1 MNSLHHLLLLLPL
14 LPGLGAGEPQCWVHE
29 PLSLVLVLPLVRDLV
44 GTVEPVNIGIVH
56 HSSIEPTHHLGDDPL
71 DVVHDGVGVGVGGDV
86 LVVLGLPEGDHV
98 LPDRSINS
106 VYSKSLRLMFQSS
119 PCAADSYLHALVAEL
134 GLGLP
139 LVELDV
145 APPELL
151 DQLLLTADV

>member
-56 HSSIEPTHHLGDDPL
+56 HSSIEPAHHLGDDPL

-98 LPDRSINS
+98 LPDAALHG
-106 VYSKSLRLMFQSS
+106 VLAKSLRLMFQSS
-119 PCAADSYLHALVAEL
+119 TGGADGDLHALVTKL
-134 GLGLP
+134 RP
-139 LVELDV
+139 KIF
-145 APPELL
+145 
-151 DQLLLTADV
+151 Q